1 MISLDEARDYVD
13 NVIRESQMDSQT
25 EIGLDFPHALL
36 AILRQPAADRW
47 AADTATSLQGRAF
60 MIRAE
65 LQEPSKTI
73 LYEAVVRLT
82 NNPAQPYWLL
92 SWRAR

>member
-13 NVIRESQMDSQT
+13 NVIRESQMDSQI
-25 EIGLDFPHALL
+25 ELGLDFPHALL

-65 LQEPSKTI
+65 LQEPIGS
-73 LYEAVVRLT
+73 E
-82 NNPAQPYWLL
+82 NPMAYWFG
-92 SWRAR
+92 ARVGGS